1 MIYDLTDIVLR
12 DENYNYVIKNDIE
25 VPINLKNFIVEDN
38 KINLPFVSVILEHN
52 YPYLHNKFVKKEIVE
67 NSIKQGICVHNMI
80 SQSIKE
86 RNDFKLNLNILDC
99 KNTNHIN
106 IAKRI
111 ITELN
116 SFIYK
121 YNIDQIY
128 SERTYLYLG
137 YDCNYL
143 GTIDIILKSKDTYYI
158 MDIKTSR
165 SNFVDKYNA
174 QLFLY
179 KKIFEN
185 ASKKIVENC
194 FILNPREDRVFM
206 EYVPISK
213 KEQTRIISSI
223 KNIKI
228 M

>member
-1 MIYDLTDIVLR
+1 MIYDLTDLIFR
-12 DENYNYVIKNDIE
+12 DDNFNYIIQNDIE
-25 VPINLKNFIVEDN
+25 IPLYLQNFIGKDN
-38 KINLPFVSVILEHN
+38 KINLPFVSLILEKN
-52 YPYLHNKFVKKEIVE
+52 FPYIHNKFIKKDLVD

-80 SQSIKE
+80 SHSIKD
-86 RNDFKLNLNILDC
+86 RKDFKLNLNILDC
-99 KNTNHIN
+99 KNSNHIN

-128 SERTYLYLG
+128 SEKTYLYLG

-165 SNFVDKYNA
+165 TNFVDKYNA

-179 KKIFEN
+179 KKMFEN
-185 ASKKIVENC
+185 ATKKIVESC
-194 FILNPREDRVFM
+194 FILNPREDRIFM
-206 EYVPISK
+206 EYLPISK
-213 KEQTRIISSI
+213 NEQTKIISSI
-223 KNIKI
+223 KNIKF
-228 M
+228 

>member
-1 MIYDLTDIVLR
+1 MIYDLTDLIFR
-12 DENYNYVIKNDIE
+12 DDNFNYIIQNDIE
-25 VPINLKNFIVEDN
+25 IPLYLQNFIGKDN
-38 KINLPFVSVILEHN
+38 KIDLPFVSLILEKN
-52 YPYLHNKFVKKEIVE
+52 FPYIHNKFIKKDLVD

-80 SQSIKE
+80 SHSIKE
-86 RNDFKLNLNILDC
+86 RKDFKLNLNILDC
-99 KNTNHIN
+99 KNSNHIN

-128 SERTYLYLG
+128 SEKTYLYLG

-143 GTIDIILKSKDTYYI
+143 GTIDIILKSKESYYI

-165 SNFVDKYNA
+165 TNFVDKYNA

-179 KKIFEN
+179 KKMFEN
-185 ASKKIVENC
+185 ATKKIVENC
-194 FILNPREDRVFM
+194 FILNPREDRIFM
-206 EYVPISK
+206 EYEPISK
-213 KEQTRIISSI
+213 TEQTKIISSI
-223 KNIKI
+223 KNIKF
-228 M
+228 

>member
-1 MIYDLTDIVLR
+1 MIYDLTDLIFR
-12 DENYNYVIKNDIE
+12 DDNFNYIIQNDIE
-25 VPINLKNFIVEDN
+25 IPLYLQNFIGKDN
-38 KINLPFVSVILEHN
+38 KIDLPFVSLILEKN
-52 YPYLHNKFVKKEIVE
+52 FPYIHNKFIKKDLVD

-80 SQSIKE
+80 SHSIKE
-86 RNDFKLNLNILDC
+86 RKDFKLNLNILDC
-99 KNTNHIN
+99 KNSNHIN

-128 SERTYLYLG
+128 SEKTYLYLG

-143 GTIDIILKSKDTYYI
+143 GTIDIILKSKETYYI

-165 SNFVDKYNA
+165 TNFIDKYNA

-179 KKIFEN
+179 KKMFEN
-185 ASKKIVENC
+185 ATKKIVENC
-194 FILNPREDRVFM
+194 FILNPREDRIFM
-206 EYVPISK
+206 EYEPISK
-213 KEQTRIISSI
+213 TEQAKIISSI
-223 KNIKI
+223 KNIKL
-228 M
+228 